1 MLSLILRFINTQ
13 DSCHF
18 RDKRSNL
25 YYWPQILCWVELEL
39 PYSFPLTS
47 CPTSY
52 HHTCLLENIW
62 FQKSSRGK
70 KKRPLQPPVPV
81 SILSLTKWTFAPPF
95 PPPAPRSLDP
105 TLSLLILCRRVKRSC
120 GKRMGALIPSTPP
133 LERSTLAHWPLD
145 MALIFL
151 FDLHENSSS
160 LWGWHSGM
168 HSFDFSFKEM
178 GSMHGPWFFY
188 AFPLLSSTP
197 FQNVTFEWF
206 EIDVQW

>member
-1 MLSLILRFINTQ
+1 MLTREHMVPEILQ
-13 DSCHF
+13 G
-18 RDKRSNL
+18 
-25 YYWPQILCWVELEL
+25 E
-39 PYSFPLTS
+39 
-47 CPTSY
+47 
-52 HHTCLLENIW
+52 
-62 FQKSSRGK
+62 K
-70 KKRPLQPPVPV
+70 KKAPSTSSPCIYTVVDQMDLRPPL
-81 SILSLTKWTFAPPF
+81 